1 MAIFREPCRVGGLA
15 PGSAQLY
22 TGITIKS
29 EKGGLLMASKNGFW
43 GFSLCALALV
53 GLPLAALSAGFES
66 HSLEVHVLDR
76 QNGNAIESAAV
87 CLGTAAKTDQFGAL
101 RTNADGIARF
111 EDLPPNSLLVTVSKR
126 GLQGNQQLLEPM
138 SQHRVIVLKVA
149 AGGGGPQCDAPAS
162 APVAGAAS
170 SLKIDRVKISE
181 ESNDSSSDQISVSVK
196 VSRMAN
202 QVRISESADFAGAQW
217 QEFRSPLTF
226 KVAPGKG
233 VKQLYVQVR
242 HHVQTEGAVIEV
254 VSPVKQ
260 VRFRRY

>member
-1 MAIFREPCRVGGLA
+1 
-15 PGSAQLY
+15 
-22 TGITIKS
+22 
-29 EKGGLLMASKNGFW
+29 MASKNVIRGY
-43 GFSLCALALV
+43 SLCVVALV
-53 GLPLAALSAGFES
+53 GFPPAALPAGFES

-76 QNGNAIESAAV
+76 QSGNAIDSAAV
-87 CLGTAAKTDQFGAL
+87 CLGTAAKTDQFGAR
-101 RTNADGIARF
+101 RTNADGITRF

-149 AGGGGPQCDAPAS
+149 AGGGGPQCDAPPA
-162 APVAGAAS
+162 AAVADATSG
-170 SLKIDRVKISE
+170 LKIDRVKISQGADGGN
-181 ESNDSSSDQISVSVK
+181 SNQISVSVK

-202 QVRISESADFAGAQW
+202 QMRISESADFAGAQW
-217 QEFRSPLTF
+217 QEFRSPVAF
-226 KVAPGKG
+226 KVAPGRG

-254 VSPVKQ
+254 VSPVEQ